1 MPNLLEYADKHVNVT
16 YLDEGEN
23 KTITGLVTKANAMAI
38 LVRPRGKQFVLVDA
52 ESIASITEIDSPVK
66 VPRIKVRSMEKIL
79 TDQVR
84 QHLADRHGLSLG
96 LIPDGAD
103 EAEKLHDQIDHSKL
117 GHHHRPDVDEVAERA
132 AALGAVTDMV
142 KATEDEDPDP
152 SCEHGGCECESP
164 CPCGCDDCKNDIDE
178 ED

>member
-1 MPNLLEYADKHVNVT
+1 MTNLLEYADKHVTVT

-38 LVRPRGKQFVLVDA
+38 LVRPKGKSFVLVDV
-52 ESIASITEIDSPVK
+52 ESVASITEVDTPVK
-66 VPRIKVRSMEKIL
+66 VQRIKVRSMEKIL

-96 LIPDGAD
+96 LIPDDAT
-103 EAEKLHDQIDHSKL
+103 EAEKLHDAIDHSKL

-132 AALGAVTDMV
+132 AVLDAVT
-142 KATEDEDPDP
+142 E
-152 SCEHGGCECESP
+152 
-164 CPCGCDDCKNDIDE
+164 NDIDE
-178 ED
+178 EDVEDEED